1 MIMVKAQAAPLYWI
15 FFMTLIFGIIL
26 LVTFLSPMIETVSSL
41 TLNMSADL
49 PLNGSVSTTV
59 RRWNFTYVLAPM
71 ILIGGCLF
79 AIIVVSQRREFD
91 TGEAGYD

>member
-1 MIMVKAQAAPLYWI
+1 MLEGQAAPLYWI

-26 LVTFLSPMIETVSSL
+26 LVTFLSPMIESVSSM

-49 PLNGSVSTTV
+49 PLNRSVSTTV
-59 RRWNFTYVLAPM
+59 ARWNLTYVLAPM

-91 TGEAGYD
+91 TGEGGYG